1 MWSLADLR
9 HARGWTRKQLAR
21 RSGVGERTIIEL
33 EAGQR
38 ARVRRRTIEALA
50 AALQVNPDAVEE
62 FHRYL
67 AAAREVEAATPGG
80 EE

>member
-9 HARGWTRKQLAR
+9 HACGWTRKQLAR

-38 ARVRRRTIEALA
+38 TRVRRRTIEALA
-50 AALQVNPDAVEE
+50 AALQVDPDTVEE

-67 AAAREVEAATPGG
+67 AAAREVEAAPAGR
-80 EE
+80 EA